1 MRADSEKKNS
11 TPKHRKPRKLTPT
24 PPPTPSG
31 VDFRLK
37 FMDVQGKRL
46 KLTVWD
52 TAGQERFRTLTSSYY
67 RGAHA
72 IVFAYD
78 VTRRETFDSL
88 EDVWMREVE
97 MYATIDAAA
106 RMVVG
111 NKTDRGDAAREVSA
125 DEGAA
130 FARRH
135 GCLFAETSAKAG
147 RGVSAAF
154 EEVMLKV
161 LDTPALLEGGA
172 AGLRLGGSAR
182 RTGALSS
189 CC

>member
-1 MRADSEKKNS
+1 VQIDGKNV
-11 TPKHRKPRKLTPT
+11 KL
-24 PPPTPSG
+24 
-31 VDFRLK
+31 
-37 FMDVQGKRL
+37 QI
-46 KLTVWD
+46 WD

-97 MYATIDAAA
+97 LYGTVDAAA

-111 NKTDRGDAAREVSA
+111 NKTDRAAGEREVSA
-125 DEGAA
+125 EEGAA

-147 RGVSAAF
+147 KSRPTASAAWR
-154 EEVMLKV
+154 
-161 LDTPALLEGGA
+161 TRP
-172 AGLRLGGSAR
+172 RSSAR
-182 RTGALSS
+182 RARSRTMCRSVATQRPPSRLESVDRPLPTLTLRG
-189 CC
+189 CGHV

>member
-1 MRADSEKKNS
+1 
-11 TPKHRKPRKLTPT
+11 
-24 PPPTPSG
+24 
-31 VDFRLK
+31 
-37 FMDVQGKRL
+37 MDVQGKRL

-97 MYATIDAAA
+97 LYGTVDAAA

-111 NKTDRGDAAREVSA
+111 NKTDRAAGEREVSA
-125 DEGAA
+125 EEGAA

-147 RGVSAAF
+147 KGVAGAF
-154 EEVMLKV
+154 EELMLKV

-182 RTGALSS
+182 RGSVMSS